1 VSDHRGGNQ
10 PSLSEQVMAV
20 ERAAVNLRGAVDILR
35 THVKAG
41 KRDPALLPIKESF
54 LADLEAAART
64 MKWVERNEARIK
76 GAVND

>member
-1 VSDHRGGNQ
+1 MSDHRGGNQ

-20 ERAAVNLRGAVDILR
+20 ERAAINLRGAVDILR

>member
-1 VSDHRGGNQ
+1 MSDHRGGNQ

>member
-10 PSLSEQVMAV
+10 PTLSEQVMAV

-35 THVKAG
+35 SHVQAG
-41 KRDPALLPIKESF
+41 KRDAALLPIKESF
-54 LADLEAAART
+54 LADLEAAAKT

-76 GAVND
+76 GAIND